1 MTGRLTPRP
10 GGPARLRALLES
22 GETIVAPG
30 AFDPLAARLVEEAGF
45 PAVYMTGFGTSAAL
59 LGRPDVG
66 LLTMTEMADNA
77 RRIADCVDIPVIA
90 DADTGYGNPLNV
102 IRTVGAYEAAGVAA
116 IHLEDQVAP
125 KKCGHMDGKMVIP
138 PREMAQKIRAA
149 VAARTRPDFMII
161 ARTDA
166 RAVEG
171 LEQALDRARLYREAG
186 ADALFIE
193 AVVSEGEAAE
203 AARAFPDV
211 PLLFNWAEGGKT
223 PPIRPGPAAGAG
235 LPDRDLPDQHAA
247 RGDFGHAPDPRRD
260 RPVRHPGRCP
270 GRPACVRGVP
280 GLHRPARGTG
290 DGAAVRLLRRRHR
303 PLDARPLDAR
313 PLDAPAG
320 PVQPGPGFPPGEHAA
335 RHA

>member
-1 MTGRLTPRP
+1 MTARLTPRP

-22 GETIVAPG
+22 AGTIVAPG

-66 LLTMTEMADNA
+66 LLTMTEMVDNA
-77 RRIADCVDIPVIA
+77 RRIAGCVDIPVIA

-125 KKCGHMDGKMVIP
+125 KKCGHMEGKLVIP
-138 PREMAQKIRAA
+138 
-149 VAARTRPDFMII
+149 ARGDGAEDPGRGGGPGPADFVII

-171 LEQALDRARLYREAG
+171 LERALDRARLYREAG

-193 AVVSEGEAAE
+193 AVTSEAEAAE

-223 PPIRPGPAAGAG
+223 PPVGLDRLGNWATGSSSSRSARCSRRPRPC
-235 LPDRDLPDQHAA
+235 A
-247 RGDFGHAPDPRRD
+247 RCSGD
-260 RPVRHPGRCP
+260 RPVRDPGR
-270 GRPACVRGVP
+270 
-280 GLHRPARGTG
+280 
-290 DGAAVRLLRRRHR
+290 
-303 PLDARPLDAR
+303 
-313 PLDAPAG
+313 G
-320 PVQPGPGFPPGEHAA
+320 P
-335 RHA
+335 R